1 MNLICRTFWADL
13 SSLPGGRGP
22 DVSLKWS
29 TTCRCV
35 TASQGV
41 SLAGLTCRHIGEYQ
55 PLGTIGDNQGR
66 TTRAALKGSG
76 SRLLPPNTD
85 PEPRC
90 AILSAVPSKLN
101 RG

>member
-1 MNLICRTFWADL
+1 MLACSHKRVKTLYNRAPEMDLICRTFWADL

-35 TASQGV
+35 TASQGA

-55 PLGTIGDNQGR
+55 PWETIGDN
-66 TTRAALKGSG
+66 
-76 SRLLPPNTD
+76 
-85 PEPRC
+85 
-90 AILSAVPSKLN
+90 
-101 RG
+101 